1 MKGGTDMATVTVN
14 KSQTKET
21 APLVD
26 KNMKSHADDPYF
38 VKKAKDAKALIKK
51 YGVPKAK

>member
-1 MKGGTDMATVTVN
+1 MATVAVN
-14 KSQTKET
+14 KSRIKEK

-26 KNMKSHADDPYF
+26 KDMKSHADDPYF

-51 YGVPKAK
+51 YGVPKAT